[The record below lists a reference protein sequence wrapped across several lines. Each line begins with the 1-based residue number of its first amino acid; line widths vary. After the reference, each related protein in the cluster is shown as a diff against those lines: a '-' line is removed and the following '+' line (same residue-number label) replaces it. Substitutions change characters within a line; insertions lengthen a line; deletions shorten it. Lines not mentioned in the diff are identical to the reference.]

1 MEKIP
6 SHSSCQSKQ
15 EEEHEELRDFL
26 CFKESRTF
34 HTYVITHASSQ
45 ESLLATLKSFFG
57 CTEVNSPTEVL
68 LLVANMNE
76 VLKSTINHTRIL
88 IEETELSYQKFYTN
102 KLVFLLL
109 HFPPNMFYNHCYP
122 TLFLD
127 GWQHIF
133 LDEIGKIKDVH
144 YFNIEKWLN
153 ISLLET
159 SYQHTL
165 SEIFV
170 NDSVWSTLLSESIV
184 LSSGNVP
191 MKQLNDFPPDDT
203 DNDQILLHWLMI
215 VKIEELQL
223 VIKQRFYTYWQQEAM
238 HELTYQ
244 IACYALTY
252 HSSCTLSQTVQE
264 TIKSSFKEMVLYFIC
279 IINHHFVIHTLKR
292 YDSNPE
298 LRRQLICL
306 VVCKVLSVLTIPD
319 SPQQLQVEV
328 ALLTQQSRRDAV
340 KDISS
345 PKFPFF
351 NLIFDAM
358 ENIVNQAFKECSRS
372 IDINSGEGYLVNDS
386 DEEDI
391 IRRTEVLLA
400 TTKVKFIYRLFA
412 VINKLCRMTLLQ

>member
-6 SHSSCQSKQ
+6 SHSSCQSRQ
-15 EEEHEELRDFL
+15 EKEHEELRDFL

-45 ESLLATLKSFFG
+45 ESLLTTLKCFFEH
-57 CTEVNSPTEVL
+57 TAVNSPTEVL

-76 VLKSTINHTRIL
+76 VLKSTINHARIL
-88 IEETELSYQKFYTN
+88 IEEIELSYQKLHTN

-122 TLFLD
+122 TLFLN

-133 LDEIGKIKDVH
+133 LDEIGKIKDAH
-144 YFNIEKWLN
+144 YLNIEKWLN
-153 ISLLET
+153 ISLLEENKT
-159 SYQHTL
+159 YQHAL

-170 NDSVWSTLLSESIV
+170 NDFVWNKLLFESIV
-184 LSSGNVP
+184 LSSGNVT
-191 MKQLNDFPPDDT
+191 MKQLKDFPLENT
-203 DNDQILLHWLMI
+203 DNEQIRLQWLLF
-215 VKIEELQL
+215 VKKEEIQL

-358 ENIVNQAFKECSRS
+358 ESIVNQAFKESS
-372 IDINSGEGYLVNDS
+372 WSMDINSVNDS
-386 DEEDI
+386 DKDEI

-400 TTKVKFIYRLFA
+400 TAKVNL
-412 VINKLCRMTLLQ
+412 

>member
-15 EEEHEELRDFL
+15 EKEHEELRDFL

-45 ESLLATLKSFFG
+45 ESLLATLKCFFEH
-57 CTEVNSPTEVL
+57 TAVNSPTEVL

-76 VLKSTINHTRIL
+76 VLKSTINHARIL
-88 IEETELSYQKFYTN
+88 IEEIELSYQKLHTN

-122 TLFLD
+122 TLFLN

-133 LDEIGKIKDVH
+133 LDEIGKIKDAH
-144 YFNIEKWLN
+144 YLNIEKWLN
-153 ISLLET
+153 ISLLEENKT
-159 SYQHTL
+159 SYQHVL

-170 NDSVWSTLLSESIV
+170 NDFVWNKLLFESIV
-184 LSSGNVP
+184 LSSGNVT
-191 MKQLNDFPPDDT
+191 MKQLKDFPLEDT
-203 DNDQILLHWLMI
+203 DNEQILLQWLLF
-215 VKIEELQL
+215 VKKEEIQL

-358 ENIVNQAFKECSRS
+358 ESIVNQAFKEFSWS
-372 IDINSGEGYLVNDS
+372 MDINSEEGYFVNDS
-386 DEEDI
+386 DKDDI

-400 TTKVKFIYRLFA
+400 TAKVNL
-412 VINKLCRMTLLQ
+412 

>member
-76 VLKSTINHTRIL
+76 VLKSTINHARIL
-88 IEETELSYQKFYTN
+88 IEEIELSYQKLHTN

-122 TLFLD
+122 TLFLN

-133 LDEIGKIKDVH
+133 LDEIGKIKDAH
-144 YFNIEKWLN
+144 YLNIEKWLN
-153 ISLLET
+153 ISLLEENKT
-159 SYQHTL
+159 SYQHAL

-170 NDSVWSTLLSESIV
+170 NDFVWNKLLFESIV
-184 LSSGNVP
+184 LSSGNVT
-191 MKQLNDFPPDDT
+191 MKQLKDFPLEDT
-203 DNDQILLHWLMI
+203 DNEQILLQWLLF
-215 VKIEELQL
+215 VKNEEIQL

-244 IACYALTY
+244 IARYALTY

-264 TIKSSFKEMVLYFIC
+264 TIKSSFKEIVLYFIC
-279 IINHHFVIHTLKR
+279 IVNHHFVIHTLKR

-298 LRRQLICL
+298 LQRQLICL
-306 VVCKVLSVLTIPD
+306 VVCKVFSILTIPD
-319 SPQQLQVEV
+319 SLQQLQVEV
-328 ALLTQQSRRDAV
+328 ALLTQKSRRDAV

-358 ENIVNQAFKECSRS
+358 ESIVNQAFKESS
-372 IDINSGEGYLVNDS
+372 WSMNINSEEGYFVNDS
-386 DEEDI
+386 DKDDI
-391 IRRTEVLLA
+391 IRKTEVLLA
-400 TTKVKFIYRLFA
+400 TAKVNL
-412 VINKLCRMTLLQ
+412 

>member
-6 SHSSCQSKQ
+6 SHSSCQSRQ
-15 EEEHEELRDFL
+15 EKEHEELRDFL

-45 ESLLATLKSFFG
+45 ESLLTTLKCFFEH
-57 CTEVNSPTEVL
+57 TAVNSPTEVL

-76 VLKSTINHTRIL
+76 VLKSTINHARIL
-88 IEETELSYQKFYTN
+88 IEEIELLYQKLHTN

-122 TLFLD
+122 TLFLN

-133 LDEIGKIKDVH
+133 LDEIGKIKDAH
-144 YFNIEKWLN
+144 YLNIKKWLN
-153 ISLLET
+153 ISLLEENKT
-159 SYQHTL
+159 SYQHAL

-170 NDSVWSTLLSESIV
+170 NDFVWNKLLFESIV
-184 LSSGNVP
+184 LSSGNVT
-191 MKQLNDFPPDDT
+191 MKQLKDFPLEDT
-203 DNDQILLHWLMI
+203 DNEQILLQWLLF
-215 VKIEELQL
+215 VKIEEIQL

-340 KDISS
+340 KDVSS

-358 ENIVNQAFKECSRS
+358 ESIVNQAFKESS
-372 IDINSGEGYLVNDS
+372 WSMDINSEEGYFVNDS
-386 DEEDI
+386 DKDDI

-400 TTKVKFIYRLFA
+400 TAKVNL
-412 VINKLCRMTLLQ
+412 

>member
-45 ESLLATLKSFFG
+45 ESLLTTLKCFFEH
-57 CTEVNSPTEVL
+57 TAVNSPTEVL

-76 VLKSTINHTRIL
+76 VLKSTINHARIL
-88 IEETELSYQKFYTN
+88 IEEIELSYQKLHTN

-122 TLFLD
+122 TLFLN

-133 LDEIGKIKDVH
+133 LDEIGKIKDAH
-144 YFNIEKWLN
+144 YLNIEKWLN
-153 ISLLET
+153 ISLLEENKT
-159 SYQHTL
+159 YQHAL

-170 NDSVWSTLLSESIV
+170 NDFVWNKLLFESIV
-184 LSSGNVP
+184 LSSGNVT
-191 MKQLNDFPPDDT
+191 MKQLKDFPLENT
-203 DNDQILLHWLMI
+203 DNEQIRLQWLLF
-215 VKIEELQL
+215 VKKEEIQL

-358 ENIVNQAFKECSRS
+358 ESIVNQAFKESS
-372 IDINSGEGYLVNDS
+372 WSMDINSVNDS
-386 DEEDI
+386 DKDEI

-400 TTKVKFIYRLFA
+400 TAKVNL
-412 VINKLCRMTLLQ
+412 

>member
-6 SHSSCQSKQ
+6 SHSSCQSRQ
-15 EEEHEELRDFL
+15 EKEHEELRDFL

-45 ESLLATLKSFFG
+45 ESLLTTLKCFFEH
-57 CTEVNSPTEVL
+57 TAVNSPTEVL

-76 VLKSTINHTRIL
+76 VLKSTINHARIL
-88 IEETELSYQKFYTN
+88 IEEIELSYQKLHTN

-122 TLFLD
+122 TLFLN

-133 LDEIGKIKDVH
+133 LDEIGKIKDAH
-144 YFNIEKWLN
+144 YLNIEKWLN
-153 ISLLET
+153 ISLLEENKT
-159 SYQHTL
+159 SYQHAL

-170 NDSVWSTLLSESIV
+170 NDFVWNKLLFESIV
-184 LSSGNVP
+184 LSSGNVT
-191 MKQLNDFPPDDT
+191 MKQLKDFPLENT
-203 DNDQILLHWLMI
+203 DNEQIRLQWLLF
-215 VKIEELQL
+215 VKKEEIQL

-358 ENIVNQAFKECSRS
+358 ESIVNQAFKESS
-372 IDINSGEGYLVNDS
+372 WSMDINSVNDS
-386 DEEDI
+386 DKDEI

-400 TTKVKFIYRLFA
+400 TAKVNL
-412 VINKLCRMTLLQ
+412 

>member
-15 EEEHEELRDFL
+15 EKEHEELRDFL

-45 ESLLATLKSFFG
+45 ESLLTTLKCFFEH
-57 CTEVNSPTEVL
+57 TAVNSPTEVL

-76 VLKSTINHTRIL
+76 VLKSTINHARIL
-88 IEETELSYQKFYTN
+88 IEEIELSYQKLHTN

-122 TLFLD
+122 TLFLN

-133 LDEIGKIKDVH
+133 LDEIGKIKDAH
-144 YFNIEKWLN
+144 YLNIEKWLN
-153 ISLLET
+153 ISLLEENKT
-159 SYQHTL
+159 SYQHAL

-170 NDSVWSTLLSESIV
+170 NDFVWNKLLFESIV
-184 LSSGNVP
+184 LSSGNVT
-191 MKQLNDFPPDDT
+191 MKQLKDFPLEDT
-203 DNDQILLHWLMI
+203 DNEQILLQWLLF
-215 VKIEELQL
+215 VKNEEIQL

-358 ENIVNQAFKECSRS
+358 ESIVNQAFKESS
-372 IDINSGEGYLVNDS
+372 WSMNINSEEGYFVNDS
-386 DEEDI
+386 DKDDI
-391 IRRTEVLLA
+391 IRKTEVLLA
-400 TTKVKFIYRLFA
+400 TAKVNL
-412 VINKLCRMTLLQ
+412 

>member
-15 EEEHEELRDFL
+15 EKEHEELRDFL

-45 ESLLATLKSFFG
+45 ESLLTTLKCFFEH
-57 CTEVNSPTEVL
+57 TAVNSPTEVL

-76 VLKSTINHTRIL
+76 VLKSTINHARIL
-88 IEETELSYQKFYTN
+88 IEEIELSYQKLHTN

-122 TLFLD
+122 TLFLN

-133 LDEIGKIKDVH
+133 LDEIGKIKDAH
-144 YFNIEKWLN
+144 YLNIEKWLN
-153 ISLLET
+153 ISLLEENKT
-159 SYQHTL
+159 SYQHVL

-170 NDSVWSTLLSESIV
+170 NDFVWNKLLFESIV
-184 LSSGNVP
+184 LSSGNVT
-191 MKQLNDFPPDDT
+191 MKQLKDFPLEDT
-203 DNDQILLHWLMI
+203 DNEQILLQWLLF
-215 VKIEELQL
+215 VKKEEIQL

-358 ENIVNQAFKECSRS
+358 ESIVNQAFKEFSWS
-372 IDINSGEGYLVNDS
+372 MDINSEEGYFVNDS
-386 DEEDI
+386 DKDDI

-400 TTKVKFIYRLFA
+400 TAKVNL
-412 VINKLCRMTLLQ
+412 

>member
-15 EEEHEELRDFL
+15 EKEHEELRDFL

-45 ESLLATLKSFFG
+45 ESLLTTLKCFFEH
-57 CTEVNSPTEVL
+57 TAVNSPTEVL

-76 VLKSTINHTRIL
+76 VLKSTINHARIL
-88 IEETELSYQKFYTN
+88 IEEIELSYQKLHTN

-122 TLFLD
+122 TLFLN

-133 LDEIGKIKDVH
+133 LDEIGKIKDAH
-144 YFNIEKWLN
+144 YLNIEKWLN
-153 ISLLET
+153 ISLLEENKT
-159 SYQHTL
+159 SYQHAL

-170 NDSVWSTLLSESIV
+170 NDFVWNKLLFESIV
-184 LSSGNVP
+184 LSSGNVT
-191 MKQLNDFPPDDT
+191 MKQLKDFPLEDT
-203 DNDQILLHWLMI
+203 DNEQILLQWLLF
-215 VKIEELQL
+215 VKNEEIQL

-292 YDSNPE
+292 YDSNPV
-298 LRRQLICL
+298 LKRQLICL

-358 ENIVNQAFKECSRS
+358 ESIVNQAFKESS
-372 IDINSGEGYLVNDS
+372 WSMNINSEEGYFVNDS
-386 DEEDI
+386 DKDDI
-391 IRRTEVLLA
+391 IRKTEVLLA
-400 TTKVKFIYRLFA
+400 TAKVNL
-412 VINKLCRMTLLQ
+412 